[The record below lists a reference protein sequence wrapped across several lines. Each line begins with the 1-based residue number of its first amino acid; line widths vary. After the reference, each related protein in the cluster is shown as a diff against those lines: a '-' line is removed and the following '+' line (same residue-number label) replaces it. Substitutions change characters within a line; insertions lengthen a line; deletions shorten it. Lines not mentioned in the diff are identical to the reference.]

1 MIELLL
7 VLVLAAVGLACF
19 LLKGRPASR
28 LLLLGGAAAHAAL
41 TLLAWRGVLSGAAIG
56 GGLWLGVDP
65 LGLLFLSVTSLLF
78 LAAAVYAVGFLAREG
93 GGEHADPME
102 GFVFRNYPQG
112 IFAGGLL
119 LFLSSMSL
127 VALSRHFGLLWVGI
141 EATTLVTATLI
152 HYHRH
157 HRSLEAAW
165 KYLMV
170 CSVGIALALLGNFFL
185 AASSGAAEGSGL
197 TFGALAAR
205 ATTLDPRWLRAAA
218 LLLVVGYGT
227 KMGLGPMHTWLPDAH
242 SEAPSVV
249 SALLSGAL
257 LNCAFLGILRLQGL
271 LSAAGLADFGREIL
285 LALGF
290 LSMAAAALFL
300 VAQKDFKRLLAYSS
314 VENMGIL
321 AVGIGLGG
329 GGDWGAL
336 YHAVNHSLVKGALF
350 LTAGNILL
358 YTQSKNVEDSR
369 GLLRALPFSGLLW
382 MAGFLAIAGFP
393 PFGSFLSELAIL
405 REAVSSGRYVA
416 AAAFLVFLAAAFVGL
431 ALAFSRMAQG
441 SPARQAPAI
450 REGAVAVVP
459 PLALLAC
466 AAVLGIVVPGFL
478 DSLIGKA
485 ALLVGGAP

>member
-1 MIELLL
+1 MVELLL
-7 VLVLAAVGLACF
+7 VIVPAAVGLACF
-19 LLKGRPASR
+19 FLRRKSASR
-28 LLLLGGAAAHAAL
+28 VLLLAGAAAHAVL
-41 TLLAWRGVLSGAAIG
+41 TLLAWRGVLSGTAPG

-65 LGLLFLSVTSLLF
+65 LGLLFLSITSLLF

-93 GGEHADPME
+93 KGEHADPEE

-112 IFAGGLL
+112 IFAGCLL

-127 VALSRHFGLLWVGI
+127 VTLSRHFGLLWVAI
-141 EATTLVTATLI
+141 EATTLVSATLI
-152 HYHRH
+152 HFHRH

-165 KYLMV
+165 KYLLI

-185 AASSGAAEGSGL
+185 AAASGAAEGSGL
-197 TFGALAAR
+197 TFDLLAER
-205 ATTLDPRWLRAAA
+205 ATSLDPRWLRAAA

-227 KMGLGPMHTWLPDAH
+227 KMGLVPMHTWLPDAH

-257 LNCAFLGILRLQGL
+257 LNCAFLGLLRLQGL

-285 LALGF
+285 LILGF
-290 LSMAAAALFL
+290 LSMAAAALFI

-336 YHAVNHSLVKGALF
+336 YHAVNHSLVKAALF

-358 YTQSKNVEDSR
+358 FTQTKSVEDSR
-369 GLLRALPFSGLLW
+369 GLLRALPFSGILW
-382 MAGFLAIAGFP
+382 MAGFLAIAGLP

-416 AAAFLVFLAAAFVGL
+416 AAAFLAFLAAAFVGL
-431 ALAFSRMAQG
+431 ALACTRMAQG
-441 SPARQAPAI
+441 APLHPAPPV
-450 REGAVAVVP
+450 REGAVAVLP

-466 AAVLGIVVPGFL
+466 AAVLGILVPGFL
-478 DSLIGKA
+478 DSLMGKA
-485 ALLVGGAP
+485 ALLIGGAP